1 MIVKEEGRQ
10 FVRDLTLEYVRQN
23 NLLQCNKQDLPE
35 KLDIIL
41 ETENIIN
48 DYVEKRY
55 KDFRS
60 L

>member
-1 MIVKEEGRQ
+1 MITKEEGRQ
-10 FVRDLTLEYVRQN
+10 FVRDLTLEYIRQN
-23 NLLQCNKQDLPE
+23 NLLQCDKQCLPE

-55 KDFRS
+55 KDFKA